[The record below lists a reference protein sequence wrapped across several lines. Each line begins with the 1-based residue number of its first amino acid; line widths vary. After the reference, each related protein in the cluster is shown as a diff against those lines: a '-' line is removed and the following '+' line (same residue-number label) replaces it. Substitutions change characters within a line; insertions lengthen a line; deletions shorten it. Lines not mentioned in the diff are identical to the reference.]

1 MAYIVLKIGYG
12 QCLANFRL
20 CGHEVRTFSSQNFED
35 PSTPTLAPEL
45 FIFVMQFITQYLSL
59 ICNMTSWPRQLE
71 LQTVQNL
78 SFCRF
83 VGSNPGRGQKNESN
97 FFLYRLFHIFSSQK
111 YKRDIYKLCRPF
123 SGAFPLPQPL
133 LQNCLLALGISQ
145 LTV

>member
-1 MAYIVLKIGYG
+1 MAYNVLKIGQG

-78 SFCRF
+78 SFCS
-83 VGSNPGRGQKNESN
+83 VGEFESSRGQKYESN
-97 FFLYRLFHIFSSQK
+97 FFCTDFFIFFLLRNTKETSINYVDPFPELFRCPNPFYRIV
-111 YKRDIYKLCRPF
+111 
-123 SGAFPLPQPL
+123 
-133 LQNCLLALGISQ
+133 CLRQ
-145 LTV
+145 V